1 MNEFGGQISFKE
13 LFDMHQ
19 RVQIPMIQRD
29 YAQGR
34 ESEKEVRDEFLD
46 VLYRALNLPPDDES
60 LPLNLDFIYGSVEGD
75 GQTKFLPLDGQ
86 QRLTTLFLLHW
97 YLAWRDL
104 CLEQFRSMFCPEGYS
119 RFSYKVRPS
128 SSEFFDALVGFVPED
143 APDTVVSLSA
153 LLTNQSWYYR
163 NWRLDP
169 TVQSALSML
178 DAIHLRFK
186 KTPDLFTR
194 ITSIEQPAIT
204 FQLLNLE
211 NFGLSDDLYIK
222 MNARGKPLT
231 AFENFKARFEQN
243 LSGMFRGKSRKM
255 RDQEV
260 SVAEYFSRQMDA
272 QWADFFWPYRD
283 KKTNVFD
290 EAVMNLFRTV
300 ILLTRAPE
308 GESFIEDVSLLRD
321 GWRKNSYSF
330 FHQHGWLDL
339 KFSEML
345 ILVLDT
351 WTNDNSGFALQLPDS
366 RYFAER
372 AAFTKGVTEPEN
384 FGYEE
389 LVQFFAY
396 ALFLKEYE
404 GNIDSEAFQE
414 WMRIVFNLSVNTEY
428 NRPADL
434 QRSFA
439 GLLSLAPN
447 MKNILRHF
455 AYTEKPVAGF
465 NQQQIT
471 EEKIKA
477 RLIVERPDWRP
488 LIDQAEGHGYFR
500 GQIDFLLDFS
510 GVVAMASAGDTAWPN
525 TDHPALQT
533 QFSDFSLKAQA
544 MFTSKGLNELPD
556 FRWERA
562 LLCIG
567 DYLLPRGSNHSFLI
581 NSQTEPVS
589 WKRLLRDPGSSREM
603 LHQLW
608 DRIDGT
614 SNLSEQLDA
623 IISGAQNLE
632 PWREAFVQTP
642 EAIEYC
648 YQRFIRRNSDHEVY
662 LLQRKQMNGSHAEL
676 FTYCLYRNIM
686 SALDDKGLLAPLRLL
701 GYQSQIGTDIEPGI
715 SLQFLYG
722 NDKLRFEIESRRGQ
736 FIIYIPS
743 DRIAMHIPVETI
755 LRTTLG
761 FEEQNSVYIKE
772 VAPDRIEAAVL
783 ELSEKLG
790 ATPKPEQ
797 NTN

>member
-1 MNEFGGQISFKE
+1 MSEFGGQISFKK
-13 LFDMHQ
+13 LFEMHQ
-19 RVQIPMIQRD
+19 RVQVPMIQRD

-34 ESEKEVRDEFLD
+34 ESEKEVRDEFLG
-46 VLYRALNLPPDDES
+46 VLYTALNLPSDDES

-75 GQTKFLPLDGQ
+75 GLTRFLPLDGQ

-104 CLEQFRSMFCPEGYS
+104 CWEQFRSMFCPEGYS

-128 SSEFFDALVGFVPED
+128 SSEFFDALVGFMPED
-143 APDTVVSLSA
+143 APDTVESLSA

-186 KTPDLFTR
+186 KTRDLFTR
-194 ITSIEQPAIT
+194 ITSVEHPAIT
-204 FQLLNLE
+204 FQLLNLD

-255 RDQEV
+255 GSQEF
-260 SVAEYFSRQMDA
+260 SVAAYFSRRMDT

-300 ILLTRAPE
+300 ILLTRSPE

-339 KFSEML
+339 TFSEML

-351 WTNDNSGFALQLPDS
+351 WTNDNNGFALQLPDS
-366 RYFAER
+366 RYFDEI
-372 AAFTKGVTEPEN
+372 AAFNKAVTEPEN
-384 FGYEE
+384 FGYGE

-396 ALFLKEYE
+396 ALFLKENE
-404 GNIDSEAFQE
+404 DDRDPEAFQE
-414 WMRIVFNLSVNTEY
+414 WMRIAFNLSVNTEY
-428 NRPADL
+428 HRPLDL

-477 RLIVERPDWRP
+477 RLIVERPNWRP

-500 GQIDFLLDFS
+500 GQIEFLLDFS
-510 GVVAMASAGDTAWPN
+510 GVIAMASAGDTAWPHA
-525 TDHPALQT
+525 DHPALQAR
-533 QFSDFSLKAQA
+533 FSDFFLKAQS
-544 MFTSKGLNELPD
+544 MFSSKGLSELPD

-567 DYLLPRGSNHSFLI
+567 DYLLTRGSNHSFLV

-589 WKRLLRDPGSSREM
+589 WKRLLRDQGNSREI

-608 DRIDGT
+608 DLIDVT
-614 SNLSEQLDA
+614 NNLSEQIDA

-632 PWREAFVQTP
+632 PWRAAFIQTP
-642 EAIEYC
+642 KAIGYC
-648 YQRFIRRNSDHEVY
+648 YQRFIRRNSYHEVY
-662 LLQRKQMNGSHAEL
+662 LLQKKQMNGTHAEL
-676 FTYCLYRNIM
+676 FTYCLYKNVM
-686 SALDDKGLLAPLRLL
+686 TPLDDNGLLAPLKLL
-701 GYQSQIGTDIEPGI
+701 TYQSRVGTDIEPGI
-715 SLQFLYG
+715 SLQFLYE
-722 NDKLRFEIESRRGQ
+722 NNALRFEIEFRRGQ
-736 FIIYIPS
+736 FVIYILFDKVTAYPL
-743 DRIAMHIPVETI
+743 IE
-755 LRTTLG
+755 TTLLASLG
-761 FEEQNSVYIKE
+761 FKKAISSYIRE
-772 VAPDRIEAAVL
+772 VTPDLIESIVL

-790 ATPKPEQ
+790 ATSKPEQ
-797 NTN
+797 NNK